1 MRSSTSPEGLRRYGP
16 VAKNGVEAFDREIS
30 INLKTAYLVSRAAID
45 ALSAS
50 KGAIVNFASIA
61 YYSPKEQ
68 MAIYSAAKAGVAGLT
83 QSLAVELWPRGVR
96 VNAIAPGT
104 VRTPENVA
112 AVGEQAHYVEID
124 QITSACLYL
133 AGSLSS
139 GITGHILPITNG
151 PV

>member
-1 MRSSTSPEGLRRYGP
+1 
-16 VAKNGVEAFDREIS
+16 
-30 INLKTAYLVSRAAID
+30 
-45 ALSAS
+45 
-50 KGAIVNFASIA
+50 
-61 YYSPKEQ
+61 
-68 MAIYSAAKAGVAGLT
+68 MAIYSAAKVGVAGLT

-112 AVGEQAHYVEID
+112 ALGEQTHYVEVE
-124 QITSACLYL
+124 QITSACLFL
-133 AGSLSS
+133 AGPLSS